1 MAFESLTD
9 RLAGVFKKLRGHGK
23 LTEADIKAAMR
34 EVRMALLEAD
44 VNYKVAKDFCAK
56 VSERAMGQEVME
68 SLTPAQ
74 QVVKIV
80 NEELVALMGGEEAP
94 RLIVKNKGQ
103 TIIMLCGLQ
112 GNGKTTHAAKLAK
125 YFIKQGR
132 RPMLV
137 ACDIYRPAA
146 IDQLQVVGGQAGA
159 PVFTLPGAKPPEIAR
174 KALAH
179 ARDYGND
186 IVILDTAGRLQIDEV
201 LMQELVQ
208 IKEAV
213 PVDETLL
220 VVDAMAGQDAVNVAK
235 TFNETVGIDGI
246 ILTKTDGDTRGG
258 AALSVLSVTGKPIKF
273 QGTGE
278 KLDDLEVF
286 HPSRMASRILGM
298 GDVLSLIEKAQATI
312 DEEKAKELEQ
322 KIRKN
327 RFTLQDFYDQIQA
340 TKKMGSMG
348 DILGKLPGLSGKLD
362 ESQLDDNMFA
372 KTEAIILSMTKKER
386 EDASLIN
393 ASRRRR
399 IAMGSGTTV
408 ADVNAL
414 LKQFGMMQ
422 TLTKQMSRGKM
433 PRGLK
438 GLLGGGG
445 GLDMNSLGDMGRGG
459 FGMGAHSAGRQ
470 RKSNKRKK
478 KKR

>member
-23 LTEADIKAAMR
+23 LTEADIKTAMR

-80 NEELVALMGGEEAP
+80 NEELVALMGGSEAA
-94 RLIVKNKGQ
+94 RLNLKNKGQ
-103 TIIMLCGLQ
+103 NVIMLCGLQ

-146 IDQLQVVGGQAGA
+146 IDQLQVVGKQAGA

-179 ARDYGND
+179 AKDYGND
-186 IVILDTAGRLQIDEV
+186 IIILDTAGRLQIDEV
-201 LMQELVQ
+201 LMQELVD

-235 TFNETVGIDGI
+235 TFNETVGVDGI

-258 AALSVLSVTGKPIKF
+258 AALSVLAVTGKPIKF

-278 KLDDLEVF
+278 KLDDLERAQDAADEKLAAETAKRMMENKFDMNDMLDQFAQIRKMGGVGAMLNMLPGGAGID
-286 HPSRMASRILGM
+286 PSQM
-298 GDVLSLIEKAQATI
+298 DEKAFDRI
-312 DEEKAKELEQ
+312 
-322 KIRKN
+322 
-327 RFTLQDFYDQIQA
+327 
-340 TKKMGSMG
+340 
-348 DILGKLPGLSGKLD
+348 
-362 ESQLDDNMFA
+362 
-372 KTEAIILSMTKKER
+372 EAMIHSMTKEER
-386 EDASLIN
+386 EKPSIIN
-393 ASRRRR
+393 PKRKRR
-399 IAMGSGTTV
+399 IAAGSGTTV
-408 ADVNAL
+408 ADVNKL
-414 LKQFGMMQ
+414 LKQFEMMQKMMKQLKKSPKGFARKLGGMM
-422 TLTKQMSRGKM
+422 GN
-433 PRGLK
+433 PNAFRGLK
-438 GLLGGGG
+438 
-445 GLDMNSLGDMGRGG
+445 
-459 FGMGAHSAGRQ
+459 
-470 RKSNKRKK
+470 
-478 KKR
+478 

>member
-1 MAFESLTD
+1 MVGAQLD
-9 RLAGVFKKLRGHGK
+9 IPVFQ
-23 LTEADIKAAMR
+23 
-34 EVRMALLEAD
+34 
-44 VNYKVAKDFCAK
+44 
-56 VSERAMGQEVME
+56 MGQIDPV
-68 SLTPAQ
+68 TIA
-74 QVVKIV
+74 K
-80 NEELVALMGGEEAP
+80 EA
-94 RLIVKNKGQ
+94 VE
-103 TIIMLCGLQ
+103 
-112 GNGKTTHAAKLAK
+112 HAKK
-125 YFIKQGR
+125 
-132 RPMLV
+132 
-137 ACDIYRPAA
+137 
-146 IDQLQVVGGQAGA
+146 
-159 PVFTLPGAKPPEIAR
+159 
-174 KALAH
+174 H
-179 ARDYGND
+179 GND
-186 IVILDTAGRLQIDEV
+186 LVFLDTAGRLH
-201 LMQELVQ
+201 
-208 IKEAV
+208 
-213 PVDETLL
+213 VDEELMDELRNIKAAVNPNEILL
-220 VVDAMAGQDAVNVAK
+220 VVDAMIGQDAVNAASAFDEALDITGVM
-235 TFNETVGIDGI
+235 
-246 ILTKTDGDTRGG
+246 LTKLDGDARGG
-258 AALSVLSVTGKPIKF
+258 AALSIKAITGKPIKF
-273 QGTGE
+273 IGVGE
-278 KLDDLEVF
+278 KLDAIEIF
-286 HPSRMASRILGM
+286 HPDRMASRILGM

-386 EDASLIN
+386 EDASIIN

-438 GLLGGGG
+438 GLLG
-445 GLDMNSLGDMGRGG
+445 RGG

>member
-1 MAFESLTD
+1 MDE
-9 RLAGVFKKLRGHGK
+9 LRN
-23 LTEADIKAAMR
+23 IKAA
-34 EVRMALLEAD
+34 
-44 VNYKVAKDFCAK
+44 VN
-56 VSERAMGQEVME
+56 
-68 SLTPAQ
+68 P
-74 QVVKIV
+74 
-80 NEELVALMGGEEAP
+80 NE
-94 RLIVKNKGQ
+94 I
-103 TIIMLCGLQ
+103 
-112 GNGKTTHAAKLAK
+112 
-125 YFIKQGR
+125 
-132 RPMLV
+132 
-137 ACDIYRPAA
+137 
-146 IDQLQVVGGQAGA
+146 
-159 PVFTLPGAKPPEIAR
+159 
-174 KALAH
+174 
-179 ARDYGND
+179 
-186 IVILDTAGRLQIDEV
+186 
-201 LMQELVQ
+201 
-208 IKEAV
+208 
-213 PVDETLL
+213 LL
-220 VVDAMAGQDAVNVAK
+220 VVDAMIGQDAVNAASAFDEALDITGVM
-235 TFNETVGIDGI
+235 
-246 ILTKTDGDTRGG
+246 LTKLDGDARGG
-258 AALSVLSVTGKPIKF
+258 AALSIKAITGKPIKF
-273 QGTGE
+273 IGVGE
-278 KLDDLEVF
+278 KLDAIEIF
-286 HPSRMASRILGM
+286 HPDRMASRILGM

-478 KKR
+478 KSVDLRFEKRWS

>member
-1 MAFESLTD
+1 M
-9 RLAGVFKKLRGHGK
+9 
-23 LTEADIKAAMR
+23 I
-34 EVRMALLEAD
+34 
-44 VNYKVAKDFCAK
+44 
-56 VSERAMGQEVME
+56 
-68 SLTPAQ
+68 
-74 QVVKIV
+74 
-80 NEELVALMGGEEAP
+80 
-94 RLIVKNKGQ
+94 
-103 TIIMLCGLQ
+103 
-112 GNGKTTHAAKLAK
+112 
-125 YFIKQGR
+125 
-132 RPMLV
+132 
-137 ACDIYRPAA
+137 
-146 IDQLQVVGGQAGA
+146 
-159 PVFTLPGAKPPEIAR
+159 
-174 KALAH
+174 
-179 ARDYGND
+179 
-186 IVILDTAGRLQIDEV
+186 
-201 LMQELVQ
+201 
-208 IKEAV
+208 
-213 PVDETLL
+213 
-220 VVDAMAGQDAVNVAK
+220 GQDAVNAASAFDEALDITGVM
-235 TFNETVGIDGI
+235 
-246 ILTKTDGDTRGG
+246 LTKLDGDARGG
-258 AALSVLSVTGKPIKF
+258 AALSIKAITGKPIKF
-273 QGTGE
+273 IGVGE
-278 KLDDLEVF
+278 KLDAIEIF
-286 HPSRMASRILGM
+286 HPDRMASRILGM

-386 EDASLIN
+386 EDASIIN

-445 GLDMNSLGDMGRGG
+445 GFDMNALGDMGRGG

>member
-1 MAFESLTD
+1 MAFEGLSEKLNS
-9 RLAGVFKKLRGHGK
+9 VFKGLRGKGR
-23 LTEADIKAAMR
+23 LTEEDIKLAMR

-44 VNYKVAKDFCAK
+44 VSYKVVKDFTK
-56 VSERAMGQEVME
+56 TVTERASGAEVLE
-68 SLTPAQ
+68 ALSPAQ
-74 QVVKIV
+74 MVIKIV
-80 NEELVALMGGEEAP
+80 NEELCKLMGSENQKLNFGSKSPA
-94 RLIVKNKGQ
+94 VV
-103 TIIMLCGLQ
+103 MLVGLQ
-112 GNGKTTHAAKLAK
+112 GAGKTTNGAKLAG
-125 YFIKQGR
+125 YIRKQGK
-132 RPMLV
+132 RPLLA

-146 IDQLQVVGGQAGA
+146 IKQLETVGAQLNI
-159 PVFTLPGAKPPEIAR
+159 PVFQMGQTNPVDIAKAAVE
-174 KALAH
+174 H
-179 ARDYGND
+179 AKRHGND
-186 IVILDTAGRLQIDEV
+186 VVFLDTAGRLHIDEA
-201 LMQELVQ
+201 LMDELKN
-208 IKEAV
+208 IRDAV
-213 PVDETLL
+213 APSEILL
-220 VVDAMAGQDAVNVAK
+220 VVDAMTGQDAVSAATAFDEALGVTGVMLSK
-235 TFNETVGIDGI
+235 
-246 ILTKTDGDTRGG
+246 LDGDARGG
-258 AALSVLSVTGKPIKF
+258 AALSIRAATGKPIKF
-273 QGTGE
+273 IGVGE
-278 KLDDLEVF
+278 KLDAIEIF
-286 HPSRMASRILGM
+286 HPDRMASRILGM

-386 EDASLIN
+386 EDASLLN

-445 GLDMNSLGDMGRGG
+445 GFDMNALGDMGRGG